1 MSPVVV
7 AQLSLDNTSS
17 DKLNEYSINLF
28 WTSVAAMRTSQK
40 GQIRKAE
47 ILEHYYQVIIREGIE
62 GASIGKIADHMHI
75 HPSLII
81 HYFKTKDQMTV
92 ELVDLLIEKF
102 ETPHM
107 LRFDHIRDANQ
118 RFKLL
123 FDTIFSQDWSRTV
136 DPSVFYAF
144 YYLSFRNQRIQQR
157 FEAMFRRFRDYVL
170 QELTV
175 FREEGL
181 VQAADLKQAA
191 DIIVTLMEG
200 LEFHAGFL
208 ADGQHFDRFA
218 AAARQVVVAMLKGEA
233 VPDTVSGRER

>member
-1 MSPVVV
+1 MV
-7 AQLSLDNTSS
+7 A
-17 DKLNEYSINLF
+17 
-28 WTSVAAMRTSQK
+28 VRTSQK

-47 ILEHYYQVIIREGIE
+47 ILENYYQVIIKEGIE

-81 HYFKTKDQMTV
+81 HYFKTKEQMTV
-92 ELVDLLIEKF
+92 ELVELLIEKF

-107 LRFDHIRDANQ
+107 LRFDHIQDAGQ

-144 YYLSFRNQRIQQR
+144 YYLSFRNTRIRQR
-157 FEAMFRRFRDYVL
+157 FEAMFRRFRDFVL
-170 QELTV
+170 RELTV
-175 FREEGL
+175 FQKEGL
-181 VQAADLKQAA
+181 VQATDLKQAA

-208 ADGQHFDRFA
+208 ADDQHFDRFA
-218 AAARQVVVAMLKGEA
+218 AAARQLVVAMLKGET
-233 VPDTVSGRER
+233 VPRMAGGKHPLPDVLN

>member
-1 MSPVVV
+1 
-7 AQLSLDNTSS
+7 
-17 DKLNEYSINLF
+17 
-28 WTSVAAMRTSQK
+28 MRTSQK

-47 ILEHYYQVIIREGIE
+47 ILENYYQVIIEEGIE
-62 GASIGKIADHMHI
+62 GASIGRIADHMHI

-81 HYFKTKDQMTV
+81 HYFKTKEQMTV
-92 ELVDLLIEKF
+92 ELVELLIEKF

-107 LRFDHIRDANQ
+107 LRFDHIQDANQ

-123 FDTIFSQDWSRTV
+123 FHTIFSQEWSRTV

-144 YYLSFRNQRIQQR
+144 YYLSFRNQRIRRR
-157 FEAMFRRFRDYVL
+157 FEAMFRRFRDFL
-170 QELTV
+170 LRELTV

-181 VQAADLKQAA
+181 VQVDDLKQAA

-218 AAARQVVVAMLKGEA
+218 AAAKRLVVTMLKGETVA
-233 VPDTVSGRER
+233 RTVSGKHVLPKVLN